1 MLRKNQ
7 RPFISSVGC
16 AQQLSRNTHCLR
28 EVNRAA
34 LRELRRIGD
43 TDLTHTQYREASE
56 SVGISASRMILLLR
70 YRQEILATG
79 REQGVQL
86 FQLILGSSDCEN
98 CAEIRRLELG
108 CNEPVSEETL
118 KNDPEYQK
126 EIESLLEFAL
136 RTERRVFARYKLG
149 RAVPSMFFTKV
160 SSLISAV
167 IRQQQQLRDMTIR
180 QQPEI
185 ELCFEE
191 CASCALPIETN
202 EQEDKD

>member
-7 RPFISSVGC
+7 RPFIFSVGHV
-16 AQQLSRNTHCLR
+16 QQLRRNTHSLR

-79 REQGVQL
+79 REQGP
-86 FQLILGSSDCEN
+86 QLIQVIIGSSDCKK
-98 CAEIRRLELG
+98 CAEIRRLEAG

-118 KNDPEYQK
+118 KNDPGYQK
-126 EIESLLEFAL
+126 EIESLLELGF
-136 RTERRVFARYKLG
+136 RTERRVFARHKLG
-149 RAVPSMFFTKV
+149 RAVPSMFFTKA

-180 QQPEI
+180 QEPRI
-185 ELCFEE
+185 EVCFEE
-191 CASCALPIETN
+191 CASCASPIEPI
-202 EQEDKD
+202 EQEDED